1 MKRKMFIGLA
11 LLMISTLPCCET
23 QPTEPVVP
31 QYYTHYFPLNKGNN
45 WTYSVH
51 HHWLNGDLTYSANY
65 LCEGLEKPVHKIME
79 SGDNWRMINTGLPEE
94 ETIDFKHDLLNN
106 SNGCFVRYDNG
117 HWFLISDSMNVG
129 DTSPGFFNGSYGGEI
144 DYEFVEYVDYQVPAG
159 SFSNVMKF
167 YCHSSRYWEYFHE
180 EYTAVEYYAPDVGL
194 IYSHY
199 ERSGWSGGGDG
210 YPSSPFSEHLTVELT
225 DYHINPR

>member
-1 MKRKMFIGLA
+1 MKNMMIVGLA
-11 LLMISTLPCCET
+11 LLVVVFLPCCEN

-31 QYYTHYFPLNKGNN
+31 QYYSHYFPLNKGNN
-45 WTYSVH
+45 WTYSIQ
-51 HHWLNGDLTYSANY
+51 HHWTNGDLNYTVNY
-65 LCEGLEKPVHKIME
+65 LCEGLEKPVYKIME
-79 SGDNWRMINTGLPEE
+79 SGDNWHLISNGIPEE

-106 SNGCFVRYDNG
+106 SNGCFARIGDY
-117 HWFLISDSMNVG
+117 HEFLISDSMNVG
-129 DTSPGFFNGSYGGEI
+129 DSSPGFFNGSYGGEVDFEFT
-144 DYEFVEYVDYQVPAG
+144 DYVVWQVSAG

-180 EYTAVEYYAPDVGL
+180 DYTATEYYAPDVGL

-210 YPSSPFSEHLTVELT
+210 YPSSPFSEYLTVELI
-225 DYHINPR
+225 DYQIYPR